1 MNSPIETLKQTT
13 KSLATSNWIRLACNP
28 SVVRRGMV
36 YSLVVGTLL
45 AIINQGD
52 VIMQG
57 SLTWWHGLK
66 IALTYLVPY
75 AVSTLSSVGAMQN
88 SVRS

>member
-1 MNSPIETLKQTT
+1 MNSPIEALKQST
-13 KSLATSNWIRLACNP
+13 KSSAASDWIQLACNP
-28 SVVRRGMV
+28 SVVRRGIV

-57 SLTWWHGLK
+57 NLTVWHGLK
-66 IALTYLVPY
+66 IALTYLDPY
-75 AVSTLSSVGAMQN
+75 AVSTVSSVGAMQTY
-88 SVRS
+88 VRS

>member
-1 MNSPIETLKQTT
+1 MNSSIETFEQPSKRSTT
-13 KSLATSNWIRLACNP
+13 SSWIQLACSP

-45 AIINQGD
+45 VIINQGD

-57 SLTWWHGLK
+57 DLTWWHGLK
-66 IALTYLVPY
+66 IPLTYLVPY
-75 AVSTLSSVGAMQN
+75 TVSTLSSVGAMQN
-88 SVRS
+88 SVKS

>member
-1 MNSPIETLKQTT
+1 MNSPIETLKQST
-13 KSLATSNWIRLACNP
+13 KSFAATSWIQLACNP
-28 SVVRRGMV
+28 SVVRRGVV

-52 VIMQG
+52 VIMHG
-57 SLTWWHGLK
+57 NLTGWHGLK
-66 IALTYLVPY
+66 IALTYLVLY
-75 AVSTLSSVGAMQN
+75 AVSTLSSVGAMQT